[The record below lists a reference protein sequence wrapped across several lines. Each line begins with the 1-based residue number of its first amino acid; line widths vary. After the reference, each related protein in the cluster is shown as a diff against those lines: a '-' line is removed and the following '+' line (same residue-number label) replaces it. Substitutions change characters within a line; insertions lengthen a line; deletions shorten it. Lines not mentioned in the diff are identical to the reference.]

1 LAAACRPIA
10 WTVFFAFVRAVCAMR
25 GWRECEARNEARF
38 RDQNE
43 WIEAM
48 DERFGSSASSPVI
61 AFVCECGDAECTLT
75 VELTKAEYESVRSMA
90 NRFVLYPNH
99 EAPDEVVVREARRF
113 TVADKVEPYA
123 LGVAR
128 ETDPRSGRRAR
139 RP

>member
-1 LAAACRPIA
+1 
-10 WTVFFAFVRAVCAMR
+10 MES
-25 GWRECEARNEARF
+25 WRESEARNEARF

-48 DERFGSSASSPVI
+48 DDSFGSSPVI

-75 VELTKAEYESVRSMA
+75 IEMTKGEYESVRSTA

-99 EAPDEVVVREARRF
+99 EGPDEVVVREARRF
-113 TVADKVEPYA
+113 TVADKVEGCA

-128 ETDPRSGRRAR
+128 ETDPRSSRRSKE
-139 RP
+139 PS